1 MNRSL
6 SSYKTWP
13 LAAVAMA
20 VACSVSAQT
29 SAPANDGS
37 TTVLAQAA
45 GGSTS
50 GAVPTTGPRMP
61 GEGGYSI
68 IPYSTQGYV
77 DINVGRPDYDLGC
90 GAGGFSCSDSS
101 TSFNLYTGGMFT
113 QYLGAELGYVN
124 LGKMR
129 RGGGA
134 SKAHGINV
142 SLVGRVPLGAF
153 NVFGKLGTT
162 YSRTEV
168 TASPLSGIATGRESG
183 WAPTY
188 GAGVGYDLTPRSSIV
203 LEWNR
208 YDMRFAGVGKQ
219 EVTTTSLG
227 YVHRF

>member
-1 MNRSL
+1 MNRNLHHFKS
-6 SSYKTWP
+6 WP
-13 LAAVAMA
+13 MAAVAMA

-29 SAPANDGS
+29 EPPRGDA
-37 TTVLAQAA
+37 TTTTIAQAA

-50 GAVPTTGPRMP
+50 GAVRTTGPRMP
-61 GEGGYSI
+61 GEGGYSL

-77 DINVGRPDYDLGC
+77 GINVGRPDYELDC
-90 GAGGFSCSDSS
+90 GLGGFNCSDST

-113 QYLGAELGYVN
+113 QYLGAEIGYVN

-129 RGGGA
+129 WGDGS

-162 YSRTEV
+162 YGRTEV
-168 TASPLSGIATGRESG
+168 TASPLSGIPTGKASG
-183 WAPTY
+183 WAGSY
-188 GAGVGYDLTPRSSIV
+188 GAGIGFDLTPRSSIV
-203 LEWNR
+203 LEWAR
-208 YDMRFAGVGKQ
+208 YDMRFAGVGKR
-219 EVTTTSLG
+219 EINTTSIG

>member
-1 MNRSL
+1 MNRSI
-6 SSYKTWP
+6 SSFKTWP

-29 SAPANDGS
+29 QAPGNDGS

-50 GAVPTTGPRMP
+50 GAVRTTGPRMP

-77 DINVGRPDYDLGC
+77 GLNVGRPDYDLGC

-113 QYLGAELGYVN
+113 QYLGAEFGYVN

-129 RGGGA
+129 RGGG
-134 SKAHGINV
+134 STKAHGLNV

-168 TASPLSGIATGRESG
+168 SASALSGIATGRESG

-188 GAGVGYDLTPRSSIV
+188 GAGVGFDLTPRSSIV

>member
-1 MNRSL
+1 MNRSI
-6 SSYKTWP
+6 SSFKTWP

-29 SAPANDGS
+29 TPPGNDGS

-50 GAVPTTGPRMP
+50 GAVRTTGPRMP
-61 GEGGYSI
+61 GEGGYSL

-77 DINVGRPDYDLGC
+77 GINVGRPDYELPC
-90 GAGGFSCSDSS
+90 TAGFSCSDNS
-101 TSFNLYTGGMFT
+101 TSFNIYTGGMFT
-113 QYLGAELGYVN
+113 QYLGAEIGYVN

-129 RGGGA
+129 RGDGA
-134 SKAHGINV
+134 SKAHGVNL

-168 TASPLSGIATGRESG
+168 TASPLSGIATGKESG
-183 WAPTY
+183 WAGSY
-188 GAGVGYDLTPRSSIV
+188 GVGVGYDLTARSSIV

-208 YDMRFAGVGKQ
+208 YDMRFAGVGKR
-219 EVTTTSLG
+219 EVNTTSLG